1 MADVSDMNLVCRDG
15 VEDKIT
21 QTRRNDHACVW
32 FIRLSSFERIIRQAA
47 RTLDKTSS
55 KARSDIRAVVADVSV
70 NLREVAL

>member
-1 MADVSDMNLVCRDG
+1 VRLG
-15 VEDKIT
+15 
-21 QTRRNDHACVW
+21 

-47 RTLDKTSS
+47 RTLDKTSN